1 MSRIRKILVGDFT
14 IKRMVCS
21 IVFIYVCLVIFAY
34 FFADRMIFLVQ
45 ESSYQDGPE
54 ILKIRARDGT
64 KLSALYLSNPDSKFT
79 ILYTHGNA
87 EDIGQLREIF
97 DLFEYSGFSVLAWD
111 YRGYGTSRGKAS
123 EKNAYRDIEDV
134 YEYLVREL
142 ETPPERVIALGRS
155 VGGAV
160 AMHLACREELAG
172 LVLES
177 SFVSAFK
184 AITRIP
190 LLPFD
195 KFDNISKIKKVNCPV
210 LVIHGMRDRI
220 VPFSHGQKLFA
231 AANEPKQNFW
241 AEDAGHNDLVIKAN
255 REYFDAIK
263 KFSDILGPQPS
274 RE

>member
-45 ESSYQDGPE
+45 ESSYQDSPE
-54 ILKIRARDGT
+54 IFKIRARDGT

-97 DLFEYSGFSVLAWD
+97 DLFEYSGFSILAWD

-123 EKNAYRDIEDV
+123 EKNAYRDIEEV
-134 YEYLVREL
+134 YDYLVREL
-142 ETPPERVIALGRS
+142 ETPPEKIVALGRS

-160 AMHLACREELAG
+160 ATHLACREELAG
-172 LVLES
+172 LILES
-177 SFVSAFK
+177 TFVSAFK

-195 KFDNISKIKKVNCPV
+195 KFENISKIKKVNCPV
-210 LVIHGMRDRI
+210 LVIHGIQDRI

-241 AEDAGHNDLVIKAN
+241 ADDAGHNDLVIKAN

-263 KFSDILGPQPS
+263 KFSDTLGPHSS